1 MIMREREREREEK
14 KIIGIQGVNRNGQS
28 SQK

>member
-1 MIMREREREREEK
+1 MIMREREREREREEK

-28 SQK
+28 S